1 MCQSF
6 AFDNKRYLEQQRQAI
21 ISRAEQGAGRL
32 YLEFGGKLIG
42 DFHAARVLPG
52 YDPNVKIQLLR
63 QLQEKA
69 DIIICIHA
77 DAIEK
82 KKIRADFGITYDK
95 AALKLIDD
103 LRENNISVTAIVIT
117 RYSGQ
122 TAASAFQKR
131 LQRHGLQVFL
141 HQEIPGY
148 PNHIEEVVSEEG
160 FGRNPYIPVT
170 RPLVVVTG
178 PGPCSGKM
186 ATCLNQIYHE
196 SQQGD
201 TARYAKFETFPVWN
215 LPLNHPLNIAY
226 EAATAD
232 LLDNNAIDNF
242 HYDACGRMAVNYN
255 RDLQTF
261 PLLRGLLNRITGNNA
276 KYQSPTDMG
285 VNCISSGICDDEAI
299 QQAAREEIIRRF
311 FQYYAAMQSGQGDEK
326 AFVRVEEILHKAN
339 LRPEDRS
346 VVKAARQTALDC
358 EAAGKGDDGIY
369 CGAAIRL
376 RDSTII
382 TGKNSPLM
390 HSAASMILNAGK
402 HLAQLPDS
410 QHLLLPDILES
421 VANFKNGLGTHK
433 RVGLDLS
440 ETLIAL
446 VVSASRDSY
455 AKRALDCLH
464 LLEHCDVHL
473 SHIPGGGDEA
483 ALRHLGCSYTYD
495 PVSPTRN
502 LFV

>member
-1 MCQSF
+1 MCQTP
-6 AFDNKRYLEQQRQAI
+6 AFDNAKYLALQRQAI
-21 ISRAEQGAGRL
+21 IDRADQGDGRL

-103 LRENNISVTAIVIT
+103 LRANDIYVTAIVIT

-122 TAASAFQKR
+122 AAASAFQKR

-141 HQEIPGY
+141 HQEISGY

-160 FGRNPYIPVT
+160 FGCNPYIPVT
-170 RPLVVVTG
+170 RALVVVTG
-178 PGPCSGKM
+178 PGPSSGKM
-186 ATCLNQIYHE
+186 GTCLNQIYHE
-196 SQQGD
+196 TRRGD

-215 LPLNHPLNIAY
+215 LPLNHPINIAY

-232 LLDNNAIDNF
+232 LSDNNAIDNF
-242 HYDACGRMAVNYN
+242 HYDAYGVVAVNYN

-285 VNCISSGICDDEAI
+285 VNCISAGISDDQKI
-299 QQAAREEIIRRF
+299 RQAASEEIIRRF
-311 FQYYAAMQSGQGDEK
+311 FQYYAALQVGQGDEK
-326 AFVRVEEILHKAN
+326 TFLRIEEILHKAN

-358 EAAGKGDDGIY
+358 EATGKGDDGIY

-376 RDSTII
+376 RDGTII

-410 QHLLLPDILES
+410 QHLLLPEIMES
-421 VANFKNGLGTHK
+421 VANFKTGLGSSK

-464 LLEHCDVHL
+464 LLEQCDVHL

-495 PVSPTRN
+495 PISPTKN
-502 LFV
+502 LFT

>member
-1 MCQSF
+1 
-6 AFDNKRYLEQQRQAI
+6 
-21 ISRAEQGAGRL
+21 
-32 YLEFGGKLIG
+32 
-42 DFHAARVLPG
+42 
-52 YDPNVKIQLLR
+52 
-63 QLQEKA
+63 
-69 DIIICIHA
+69 
-77 DAIEK
+77 
-82 KKIRADFGITYDK
+82 
-95 AALKLIDD
+95 
-103 LRENNISVTAIVIT
+103 
-117 RYSGQ
+117 
-122 TAASAFQKR
+122 
-131 LQRHGLQVFL
+131 
-141 HQEIPGY
+141 
-148 PNHIEEVVSEEG
+148 
-160 FGRNPYIPVT
+160 
-170 RPLVVVTG
+170 
-178 PGPCSGKM
+178 
-186 ATCLNQIYHE
+186 
-196 SQQGD
+196 
-201 TARYAKFETFPVWN
+201 
-215 LPLNHPLNIAY
+215 
-226 EAATAD
+226 
-232 LLDNNAIDNF
+232 
-242 HYDACGRMAVNYN
+242 MAVNYN

-261 PLLRGLLNRITGNNA
+261 PLLQGLLSRITGSNA

-285 VNCISSGICDDEAI
+285 VNCITSGFCDDKAI

-326 AFVRVEEILHKAN
+326 TFERIEEILHKAN
-339 LRPEDRS
+339 LRPEDRK

-358 EAAGKGDDGIY
+358 EAAGKGDNGIY

-376 RDSTII
+376 RDGTII

-410 QHLLLPDILES
+410 QHLLLPEIMES
-421 VANFKNGLGTHK
+421 VANFKNGLGTRK

-495 PVSPTRN
+495 PISPTRN
-502 LFV
+502 LFFA